1 MQCPVMLRLVLRD
14 SGTYSMA
21 SGNGGANAQFS
32 LSLIARL
39 VNCATDMTCLT
50 MQCPVVLRLVFHDS
64 STYNMAAGNGGANAS
79 IQHELERPENFGLR
93 RAWKVIQQAM
103 LNIQGTA
110 AEGVISYADMIALV
124 GAYAVGLCGGP
135 LISIPIGELL
145 PLVLTRTTRGSWPT
159 SCKCHS

>member
-1 MQCPVMLRLVLRD
+1 
-14 SGTYSMA
+14 
-21 SGNGGANAQFS
+21 
-32 LSLIARL
+32 
-39 VNCATDMTCLT
+39 
-50 MQCPVVLRLVFHDS
+50 
-64 STYNMAAGNGGANAS
+64 MAAGNGGANAS

-135 LISIPIGELL
+135 LISIPIGESL
-145 PLVLTRTTRGSWPT
+145 PPFMP
-159 SCKCHS
+159 C